1 MMSSLAGWFQICQKR
16 GNRMIA
22 AQPETQERGKKES
35 GHGGAVIARL
45 RRASKNFGD
54 VHALRQ
60 VDFAVRA
67 GELVALLGPNGAGKT
82 TAVRLFL
89 GLAKPTA
96 GEVSVFGGNPI
107 HAEVRTRIGAMLQ
120 VARVPETLRVREHI
134 DLFSSYYPNPLPMAE
149 TLALAGLQEI
159 KNRVFGELSGGQR
172 QRVLF
177 ALALCGDPDILFLDE
192 PTVGLDVESRRLLW
206 EEIRRLIE
214 RGKTVLL
221 TTHYLEEADAL
232 ADRVVVINRGEIIA
246 EGTPAEIKAST
257 TGRRIRCVSSLHIET
272 VCALPGVIEV
282 RRDRDALEIRT
293 VLAEPVLRELLS
305 RDPELSGIEVTS
317 AGLEEAFLALTG
329 ANNGVA

>member
-1 MMSSLAGWFQICQKR
+1 
-16 GNRMIA
+16 MIA
-22 AQPETQERGKKES
+22 AQQEIHEHRKTQS
-35 GHGGAVIARL
+35 ANSGAVIASL
-45 RRASKNFGD
+45 HRASKNFGD
-54 VHALRQ
+54 VQALRQ
-60 VDFAVRA
+60 VNFAVKA

-82 TAVRLFL
+82 TAVKLFL

-96 GEVSVFGGNPI
+96 GTVSVFGGDPI
-107 HAEVRTRIGAMLQ
+107 HEEVRTRIGAMLQ
-120 VARVPETLRVREHI
+120 VAKVPETLRVREHI
-134 DLFSSYYPNPLPMAE
+134 DLFSSYYPKPLPLTE

-206 EEIRRLIE
+206 EEIRKLIA

-257 TGRRIRCVSSLHIET
+257 AGRRIRCMSSLDIET
-272 VCALPGVIEV
+272 VRALPGVIEV
-282 RRDRDALEIRT
+282 RRDREALEIRAAS
-293 VLAEPVLRELLS
+293 AEPILRELLM
-305 RDPELSGIEVTS
+305 RDEGLSGIEVTS
-317 AGLEEAFLALTG
+317 AGLEEAFLAMTG
-329 ANNGVA
+329 TNNGAAS

>member
-1 MMSSLAGWFQICQKR
+1 
-16 GNRMIA
+16 MIA
-22 AQPETQERGKKES
+22 GLQETHENRNQKAGL
-35 GHGGAVIARL
+35 GGAVIASL
-45 RRASKNFGD
+45 HGASKSFGD
-54 VHALRQ
+54 VQALRQ

-82 TAVRLFL
+82 TAVKLFL

-96 GEVSVFGGNPI
+96 GTVSVFGGDPI

-120 VARVPETLRVREHI
+120 VAKVPETLKVREHI
-134 DLFSSYYPNPLPMAE
+134 DLFSSYYPKPLALAE

-159 KNRVFGELSGGQR
+159 KDRVFGELSGGQR

-192 PTVGLDVESRRLLW
+192 PTVGLDVESRRALW
-206 EEIRRLIE
+206 EEIRKLIA
-214 RGKTVLL
+214 RGKTALL

-257 TGRRIRCVSSLHIET
+257 AGRRIRCVSSLDIET
-272 VCALPGVIEV
+272 VRALPGVIEV
-282 RRDRDALEIRT
+282 RRDRDALEIHAAE
-293 VLAEPVLRELLS
+293 AEPILRELLM
-305 RDPELSGIEVTS
+305 RDTRVSGIEVTS
-317 AGLEEAFLALTG
+317 AGLEEAFLALT
-329 ANNGVA
+329 ATNNNAD